1 MRTRA
6 PLRYAARPPF
16 ACLLV
21 ALVVGSRN
29 SIWFVFLARSS
40 ILRVKA
46 DRVLCTVLCRRMP
59 RSSGIGRTGNKHKRV
74 RFASADEDEA
84 TQERRLAAV
93 QAAAA
98 AADAAATVAA
108 GDDDAV
114 REWLES
120 VLQKVE
126 LQADAGELAD
136 ELQRRRRNK
145 FIGAGVA
152 CVEAVKSRTF
162 EAPLSLRQRTILEPF
177 IDAYEHN
184 KMEWQFMY
192 PADQCD
198 KCGCH
203 LALCKCRMP
212 CSKCG
217 QIKPRRA
224 WRLLECYPFHDMCAC
239 EKNSNLMRAICR

>member
-1 MRTRA
+1 M
-6 PLRYAARPPF
+6 
-16 ACLLV
+16 LV
-21 ALVVGSRN
+21 ALVVGTRN

-74 RFASADEDEA
+74 KFASADEDEA

-98 AADAAATVAA
+98 AADVAATVAA

-126 LQADAGELAD
+126 LQASSD
-136 ELQRRRRNK
+136 ELEDELERRRHNR
-145 FIGAGVA
+145 FIGAGIA
-152 CVEAVKSRTF
+152 CVEAVKRRTF
-162 EAPLSLRQRTILEPF
+162 QACEIGRQRTILEPF
-177 IDAYEHN
+177 YDAYEQN
-184 KMEWQFMY
+184 KMDWQFMY

-224 WRLLECYPFHDMCAC
+224 WQLLEFEPFHDMCAC